1 MGWLGAPQS
10 IHSPTSHSQSHFPC
24 PSEQAHTMSSSASV
38 SPKTE
43 PKSPKSPKS
52 SIDSEDM
59 SGTVTPPKVPLV
71 RDNCVL
77 TRTHSQDKPGFK
89 TVKFSPTTELNQLSI
104 TEKKRNKRK
113 QQTPMK
119 RPGKVGKWTSPE
131 ISNIQIKTLFRG
143 NMSDMKPLV
152 RVMFDVTSGEGE
164 SDQE

>member
-1 MGWLGAPQS
+1 
-10 IHSPTSHSQSHFPC
+10 
-24 PSEQAHTMSSSASV
+24 MSATASAFVKPEVRS
-38 SPKTE
+38 

-52 SIDSEDM
+52 SQDTAM
-59 SGTVTPPKVPLV
+59 SGDGSPPKVPLV

-77 TRTHSQDKPGFK
+77 TRTDSKDKPSFK
-89 TVKFSPTTELNQLSI
+89 TVKFSPSTELDQMTI
-104 TEKKRNKRK
+104 TEKKRSKRK

-119 RPGKVGKWTSPE
+119 RPGRVGKNWTSPE

-164 SDQE
+164 SDKE